1 MDPHQ
6 VRNPYQVTVLI
17 TDVNR
22 SLTSFLPDILD
33 EFILATDEVF
43 NALEKQGRDLFPR
56 ISIIMTFSIGAITFS
71 VFEAMTH
78 LVARISN

>member
-6 VRNPYQVTVLI
+6 MRNPYQTTVLK

-33 EFILATDEVF
+33 EVILATDEVF
-43 NALEKQGRDLFPR
+43 NASEKQGRDRSL
-56 ISIIMTFSIGAITFS
+56 S
-71 VFEAMTH
+71 
-78 LVARISN
+78 